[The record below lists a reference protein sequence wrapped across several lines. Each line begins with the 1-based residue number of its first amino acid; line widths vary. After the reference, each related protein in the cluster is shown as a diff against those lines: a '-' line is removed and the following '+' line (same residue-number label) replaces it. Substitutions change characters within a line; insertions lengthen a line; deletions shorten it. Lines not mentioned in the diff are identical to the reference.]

1 LALNVFFDVDYTIL
15 AVDGSLRPRTRE
27 TFELL
32 VNDGH
37 SIYIW
42 SGVGLRKWE
51 VKKHDLESFV
61 TGIYQKPI
69 QDFVA
74 GLEEMKVPLWPDF
87 VIDDYPEI
95 VDVFG
100 GILVQPYFFKS
111 DSDDQMDR
119 IYSIIT
125 EFVETGESGR
135 VGYRAA
141 TAARPPGA

>member
-1 LALNVFFDVDYTIL
+1 LGLNVFFDVDYTIL

-27 TFELL
+27 TFERL

-37 SIYIW
+37 NLFIW

-69 QDFVA
+69 QDCVA

-100 GILVQPYFFKS
+100 GILVSPYFFKS

-119 IYSIIT
+119 IYNIIT
-125 EFVETGESGR
+125 EFAETGESGR

-141 TAARPPGA
+141 TATRPAGG